1 MKPGQIVTL
10 DDNEKYLL
18 LMDSV
23 QEGHKFFYA
32 NKLTNDEKTTSE
44 YELFEETKEGDDIY
58 LSIIDD
64 DEIREFLITVFTSDL
79 LDTALDIESG
89 KTTLEEINEKN

>member
-10 DDNEKYLL
+10 EDNEKYLL

-44 YELFEETKEGDDIY
+44 YELFEETKEDDGTY
-58 LSIIDD
+58 LNIIDD

-89 KTTLEEINEKN
+89 KINLEEINES